1 MRSGASST
9 VMAAQT
15 GQDEFSERAR
25 LAAEAQKIADD
36 YVGRLRQVAVDALLI
51 AGACVFL
58 GWLGWGI
65 ARGAGPE
72 FIERDP
78 LMQAIEEHVRG

>member
-1 MRSGASST
+1 MT
-9 VMAAQT
+9 AQT

-36 YVGRLRQVAVDALLI
+36 YVGRLRRVAIDAFLI
-51 AGACVFL
+51 AAACVFL
-58 GWLGWGI
+58 AWLGWQLATGS
-65 ARGAGPE
+65 GPE

-78 LMQAIEEHVRG
+78 VVQEIGEHVGR

>member
-1 MRSGASST
+1 MT
-9 VMAAQT
+9 AQT
-15 GQDEFSERAR
+15 GQDEFSARAR

-36 YVGRLRQVAVDALLI
+36 YVGRLRRVAIDALLI

-58 GWLGWGI
+58 GWLGWKI
-65 ARGAGPE
+65 ATGAGPE

-78 LMQAIEEHVRG
+78 VVQEISEHVGR